1 MRQIHD
7 FDHSEI
13 NESIPRPLH
22 QRPTTGNSHRNR
34 KYLNCCKSPYSG
46 RHKLYSCGVICA
58 DVTADEMLEGDKRF
72 SEFLGGRRR
81 RFSEFLGGRKRFSEF
96 LGGRK
101 RFSEF
106 LGGKKRFSEF
116 LGGKRN
122 DALSLSDGRFT

>member
-1 MRQIHD
+1 MITTRT
-7 FDHSEI
+7 
-13 NESIPRPLH
+13 PR
-22 QRPTTGNSHRNR
+22 TTTNTTLVLGSHRG
-34 KYLNCCKSPYSG
+34 LVSG
-46 RHKLYSCGVICA
+46 SKIQEFAAAYPCIVLVLCA
-58 DVTADEMLEGDKRF
+58 GKTADQMLETEKRF

-81 RFSEFLGGRKRFSEF
+81 RFSEFLGGKKRFSEF

-122 DALSLSDGRFT
+122 AFSLSKSRFT